1 MKFHLIYK
9 SKDKN
14 GNVNKIPEFFI
25 NACKKQNV
33 DFVGYDVCVLG
44 KDFTLSTLPKLNK
57 GDLLYRTAV
66 SKDAITMERM
76 MSNEKV
82 TSFYTDWQNLNKAR
96 ISSWFT
102 HVKFGLPVVPTYP
115 GIPSNQKELENVVNE
130 LGSFPIVLKATG
142 GTLGVGVMRIDS
154 MKSLQSILDYFSSK
168 NETVMLRKYIDHDY
182 YVRAVVVGDEV
193 VANHAAYVV
202 DGEFRTNAGDDT
214 NQKREVKDLSDDV
227 KDIIVMAVK
236 TLGIETGGVD
246 LLFDKHDKPYIAEVN
261 FPNNFKVTQN
271 FTGVDIAGKMLEY
284 LVRKVN
290 KNNK

>member
-9 SKDKN
+9 SKDSN
-14 GNVNKIPEFFI
+14 GNVNKIPEFFV
-25 NACKKQNV
+25 NACKKLGV
-33 DFVGYDVCVLG
+33 EFVGYDVCDFG
-44 KDFTLSTLPKLNK
+44 KGITYSSLPKLGK
-57 GDLLYRTAV
+57 GDMMYRNAV
-66 SKDAITMERM
+66 SREAITMERI
-76 MSNEKV
+76 MSDKDV

-102 HVKFGLPVVPTYP
+102 HIKHGLPVVPTYP
-115 GIPSNQKELENVVNE
+115 GIPSNQKELEDVVNE
-130 LGSFPIVLKATG
+130 FGQFPIILKATG

-168 NETVMLRKYIDHDY
+168 NETVILRKYIKHDY

-214 NQKREVKDLSDDV
+214 DQKREVKELSEGV
-227 KDIIVMAVK
+227 KEIIVKAVK

-246 LLFDKHDKPYIAEVN
+246 LLFDKDDEPYIAEVN
-261 FPNNFKVTQN
+261 FPNNFKVTQKV
-271 FTGVDIAGKMLEY
+271 TGIDIAEKMLGY
-284 LVRKVN
+284 LVKKAENQV
-290 KNNK
+290 

>member
-1 MKFHLIYK
+1 MKFHLVYK
-9 SKDKN
+9 SKDKK
-14 GNVNKIPEFFI
+14 GNINKIPVFFM
-25 NACKKQNV
+25 NACKRQNV
-33 DFVGYDVCVLG
+33 DFVGYDVCALG
-44 KDFTLSTLPKLNK
+44 KDFTFSTLPELRK
-57 GDLLYRTAV
+57 GDMVYRNAV
-66 SKDAITMERM
+66 SREAITIERIM
-76 MSNEKV
+76 FNENV

-96 ISSWFT
+96 IPSWFT
-102 HVKFGLPVVPTYP
+102 HVKLGLPVIPTYP
-115 GIPSNQKELENVVNE
+115 GIPSNQKEMKDVINK
-130 LGSFPIVLKATG
+130 LGSFPIVLKVTG

-154 MKSLQSILDYFSSK
+154 MKSLQSVLDYFSLK

-214 NQKREVKDLSDDV
+214 DQKREVKDLSEDV
-227 KDIIVMAVK
+227 KEIIVRAVK

-246 LLFDKHDKPYIAEVN
+246 LLFDNNDNPYIAEVN

-284 LVRKVN
+284 LVKKTKKQV
-290 KNNK
+290 